1 MTDSLTIIIISILI
15 IDSNYAA
22 DTHTYI
28 HTNIHTMC
36 VTNTYM
42 NTYNVCD
49 TYMGKQ
55 GARSILALVQVGL
68 LAQASTPAVV
78 AVALTMIMVGMVVMM
93 VMMVMMVMVL
103 MILHGMIMVGM
114 IMAGMIMVVR
124 IMAGMMWMKRRE
136 GLVQNKDDL
145 LEILVWRK
153 GKPH

>member
-1 MTDSLTIIIISILI
+1 MTDGLTNIIIIISILI

-22 DTHTYI
+22 DTRTHIHTY
-28 HTNIHTMC
+28 IHTMC
-36 VTNTYM
+36 VTHIYM

-78 AVALTMIMVGMVVMM
+78 AVALTIIMVGMVVR
-93 VMMVMMVMVL
+93 
-103 MILHGMIMVGM
+103 IMAFM

-124 IMAGMMWMKRRE
+124 IMAGMIWMKRRE
-136 GLVQNKDDL
+136 GLVQNNDDL

>member
-1 MTDSLTIIIISILI
+1 
-15 IDSNYAA
+15 
-22 DTHTYI
+22 
-28 HTNIHTMC
+28 MC
-36 VTNTYM
+36 VTHIYM

-78 AVALTMIMVGMVVMM
+78 AVALTIIMVGMGVR
-93 VMMVMMVMVL
+93 
-103 MILHGMIMVGM
+103 IMAFM

-145 LEILVWRK
+145 LEILV
-153 GKPH
+153 

>member
-1 MTDSLTIIIISILI
+1 
-15 IDSNYAA
+15 
-22 DTHTYI
+22 
-28 HTNIHTMC
+28 
-36 VTNTYM
+36 M

-114 IMAGMIMVVR
+114 IR
-124 IMAGMMWMKRRE
+124 MMWMNRRE
-136 GLVQNKDDL
+136 GGVQNKDDL